1 MRKAF
6 IASPLPD
13 IFAVLLFVVVIFAF
27 IILFQFAGCSA
38 GQRYTAKAATFN
50 DLSADLAVLNY
61 LRSPIALDIDGK
73 FFKPFVKNLDPNLC
87 EVGLTIKQGT
97 VSTQIFP
104 VSLGNNCVID
114 ADRTVIMQIPSAA
127 EPGKFFVAV
136 TFYKDG
142 SLQGYPI

>member
-61 LRSPIALDIDGK
+61 LRSPIALDIDADGQDDMLTISELLLLPAIKDKESEEHMALTEYTGK

-87 EVGLTIKQGT
+87 KLMLENQLTI
-97 VSTQIFP
+97 
-104 VSLGNNCVID
+104 
-114 ADRTVIMQIPSAA
+114 
-127 EPGKFFVAV
+127 
-136 TFYKDG
+136 
-142 SLQGYPI
+142 

>member
-61 LRSPIALDIDGK
+61 LRSPIALDIDADGQDDMLTISEVLLLPAIKDKESEEYKALKEYTGK
-73 FFKPFVKNLDPNLC
+73 FFKPFVKN
-87 EVGLTIKQGT
+87 
-97 VSTQIFP
+97 
-104 VSLGNNCVID
+104 
-114 ADRTVIMQIPSAA
+114 
-127 EPGKFFVAV
+127 
-136 TFYKDG
+136 
-142 SLQGYPI
+142 